1 MSAGGKSGNGEEVAV
16 LLFWGGE
23 IIKKGYLGSVDYS
36 DPPKTMCFL
45 SRHSDHGDLVEEVH
59 SAMNTDEEETTLDL
73 FGKYPTK
80 IDGEKFVFV
89 SIPLTDDRSWRWF
102 LKSMDLS
109 QPIHV
114 YAIATGKSRAP
125 DTERR
130 NPRARDSR
138 SVRGKRSGG
147 ACSSSSP
154 MWIFVKFLS
163 GKTVPYEVE
172 SSDTIAE
179 LKEQI
184 ADTEGFSPDQQRLI
198 FAGRQLEDYK
208 TLAEYNIQP
217 NSYIHFVQRL
227 CGC

>member
-1 MSAGGKSGNGEEVAV
+1 MSAGGKSGNREEVAV

-45 SRHSDHGDLVEEVH
+45 SRDSDHEDLVEEVH
-59 SAMNTDEEETTLDL
+59 SAMNTDEEETSLSL
-73 FGKYPTK
+73 FGKYATK
-80 IDGEKFVFV
+80 VDREKLVFV
-89 SIPLTDDRSWRWF
+89 SIPLTDYRSWRWF
-102 LKSMDLS
+102 LKSVDLS
-109 QPIHV
+109 QPVHV

-130 NPRARDSR
+130 NPRARASR
-138 SVRGKRSGG
+138 SVRRKGRRG

-154 MWIFVKFLS
+154 MRISVRTAT
-163 GKTVPYEVE
+163 GKSIPCEVE
-172 SSDTIAE
+172 SSDTVGE

-184 ADTEGFSPDQQRLI
+184 EDTEGIPPEQQRLI
-198 FAGRQLEDYK
+198 FAGRQLDDDR
-208 TLAEYNIQP
+208 TLADYNIQP
-217 NSYIHFVQRL
+217 NSIIHIALRL